1 MREKC
6 RKVKEEGKEVSGLV
20 IGKEKDIWDEVDVGI
35 EEKVRN
41 ERKGVEE
48 IKNGIKIK
56 KESVS
61 SGLNEVVDEW
71 IELIKNKEYKK
82 GLKMVSGMSKGF
94 KEREEVERLYEE
106 WVERLD
112 EVEFKWSKYKS
123 VVKECWDIGWDLG
136 DIEEEIKE
144 VKNEKVKVMCSK

>member
-6 RKVKEEGKEVSGLV
+6 RKLKEEGKEVSGLV

-41 ERKGVEE
+41 ESKGVEE
-48 IKNGIKIK
+48 IRNGMKIK
-56 KESVS
+56 KESLS

-94 KEREEVERLYEE
+94 KEREEVEELYEE
-106 WVERLD
+106 WSERLD
-112 EVEFKWSKYKS
+112 EL
-123 VVKECWDIGWDLG
+123 EC
-136 DIEEEIKE
+136 
-144 VKNEKVKVMCSK
+144 NCSR